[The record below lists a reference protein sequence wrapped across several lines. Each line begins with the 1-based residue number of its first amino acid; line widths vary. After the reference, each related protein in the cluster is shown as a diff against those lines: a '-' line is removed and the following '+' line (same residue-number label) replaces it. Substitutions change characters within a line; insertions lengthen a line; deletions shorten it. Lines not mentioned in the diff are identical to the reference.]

1 MKLTL
6 LDLTQ
11 NILSSLNSDEV
22 NSISDSTESMQVAQ
36 VIKTVYFNI
45 LSRAGLT
52 VADGLFELYASG
64 DINKPALMTKPS
76 NVNKIEWIKYN
87 IEEDL
92 TLDPVLEP
100 NFGYI
105 TILPLQQFTDMV
117 NNFGSQEDNVEALNL
132 NNSVFYYKNDRAPLF
147 CTVLD
152 NYYVIFDS
160 YNATVENTLQSAKT
174 FCYGQLSPA
183 FTMSD
188 SFVPDLDDQQ
198 FPLLLN
204 EAKSLAFMEL
214 KQVQHPKAEQESKR
228 QWSTLQKNKNVTG
241 RPSSFDQLPNYG
253 RNK

>member
-6 LDLTQ
+6 LDIVQ

-22 NSISDSTESMQVAQ
+22 NSISDTTESMQVAQ
-36 VIKTVYFNI
+36 VVKTVYFNI
-45 LSRAGLT
+45 LSRAGLS
-52 VADGLFELYASG
+52 VADGLFELDASG
-64 DINKPALMTKPS
+64 DITKPALMIKPA

-92 TLDPVLEP
+92 TLDPILEP

-105 TILPLQQFTDMV
+105 TILPLQQFSDMV
-117 NNFGSQEDNVEALNL
+117 NSFGSQELNVEALNL
-132 NNSVFYYKNDRAPLF
+132 NNSVFYYKNDRVPCY

-152 NYYVIFDS
+152 NHYVIFDS
-160 YNATVENTLQSAKT
+160 YNTDVENTLQSSKT
-174 FCYGQLSPA
+174 LCYGQLSPA
-183 FTMSD
+183 FTMAD
-188 SFVPDLDDQQ
+188 TFVPNLDDQQ

-214 KQVQHPKAEQESKR
+214 KQTPHPKAEQESKR
-228 QWSTLQKNKNVTG
+228 QWNSLQKNKNITG

-253 RNK
+253 RK